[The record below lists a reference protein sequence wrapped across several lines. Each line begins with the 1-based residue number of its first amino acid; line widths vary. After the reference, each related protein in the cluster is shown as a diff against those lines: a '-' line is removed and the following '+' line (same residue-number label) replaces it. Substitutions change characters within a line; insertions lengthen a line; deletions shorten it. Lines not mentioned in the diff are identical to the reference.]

1 MLAGENRDVNCDM
14 CKFLN
19 RPKSVFLILSLVF
32 LQIILFGCGKQ
43 ARLNPPLSSN
53 KIRINDVSQLN
64 PTDVS
69 QITNAT
75 QVKDLQRAI
84 RLAKDKGLKISIAGK
99 RHSQGGHAFYDNA
112 VVLNMENFDQILD
125 LDPHRKTIHLES
137 GVTLAQIQAYINPFG
152 LAVKT
157 MQSTN
162 IFTIGGSLS
171 SNIHGRDLHATT
183 IIDTVRSFRLLTV
196 EGKILTCSRDQNTD
210 LFHLVIGGFGL
221 FGVILDVELDL
232 TENRVY
238 QKNAIQ
244 MDYTQFPSYFEQ
256 QFKGPSEV
264 DLLIARPSIALG
276 KQFMKETVVTIWKR
290 TDQMTK
296 DVLKLRGE
304 ENVRRDRFLLNLSR
318 KYKWGKRLRWY
329 WQKKLVSKP
338 GKTEIISRN
347 NAMAPPTAPYE
358 LLVRK
363 SSKNTDIVQEY
374 FIPKSHFVD
383 FMDGARKIMLDNSVN
398 LLNVT
403 IRYCAG
409 NREAFLSHTR
419 QDSFSIMF
427 YTSQNL
433 SSSGLIQ
440 AEKMTLQLVD
450 LALKYEGTYYL
461 TYQLFPTQSQIR
473 QAYPRLDQFF
483 NLKRQYD
490 SQELLM
496 NQFYRKYA
504 VHTN

>member
-1 MLAGENRDVNCDM
+1 MY
-14 CKFLN
+14 KFLN
-19 RPKSVFLILSLVF
+19 RSKPVCLILGLVF
-32 LQIILFGCGKQ
+32 LKIILSGCGKQ
-43 ARLNPPLSSN
+43 PRLNPALSAN

-69 QITNAT
+69 QITNAN

-84 RLAKDKGLKISIAGK
+84 RLAKDNGLKISIAGK
-99 RHSQGGHAFYDNA
+99 RHSQGGHAFYDDA
-112 VVLNMENFDQILD
+112 VVLNMENFNQILD
-125 LDPHRKTIHLES
+125 FQPEMKTIQVQS
-137 GVTLAQIQAYINPFG
+137 GVTWAQIQAYINPFG

-183 IIDTVRSFRLLTV
+183 IIDTVRSFRLLTT
-196 EGKILTCSRDQNTD
+196 EGEILTCSRVQNTD

-238 QKNAIQ
+238 EKSAIR

-256 QFKGPSEV
+256 QFKRPSGV
-264 DLLIARPSIALG
+264 DLLIARPSIALD

-290 TDQMTK
+290 TDQKMTQ
-296 DVLKLRGE
+296 DLLKLRGE
-304 ENVRRDRFLLNLSR
+304 ENVGRDRFLLNLSR
-318 KYKWGKRLRWY
+318 KYEWGKRLRWY
-329 WQKKLVSKP
+329 LQKKLVSKP
-338 GKTEIISRN
+338 GETEIISRN

-409 NREAFLSHTR
+409 NRDAFLSHTR
-419 QDSFSIMF
+419 EDSFSIMF

-433 SSSGLIQ
+433 SSSGLMR

-461 TYQLFPTQSQIR
+461 TYQLFPTQIQIR
-473 QAYPRLDQFF
+473 QAYPLLDEFF
-483 NLKRQYD
+483 DLKRQYD

-496 NQFYRKYA
+496 NQFYRRYA
-504 VHTN
+504 VNTN